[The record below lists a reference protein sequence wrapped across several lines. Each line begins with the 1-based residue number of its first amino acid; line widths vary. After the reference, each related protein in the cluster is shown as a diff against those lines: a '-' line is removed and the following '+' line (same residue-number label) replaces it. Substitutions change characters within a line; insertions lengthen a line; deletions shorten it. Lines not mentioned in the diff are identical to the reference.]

1 MYNNRSRGADVSPE
15 SRKGVTAMNILNL
28 YTRAASLLPS
38 AATALAPM
46 TGDINVMI
54 VVAVILIAAFMIFIL
69 LKSRRRGR

>member
-1 MYNNRSRGADVSPE
+1 MYNNIRWVADAPHE
-15 SRKGVTAMNILNL
+15 HWKGVIAVNILNL
-28 YTRAASLLPS
+28 YTRAVSLLPS